1 MFDKP
6 RTGRFAFKQCSPAHA
21 HTHTFKR
28 ELENP
33 FRMTNNESEPASVC
47 DFTEDIGCMTQVRG
61 HLHSVI
67 WDYEKDHCRLLTCIY
82 SYFITQPLSWNKCK
96 WIVFLCLCSSHIGQC
111 SPGQAAAAHFTVRA
125 EKKWTWL
132 VNGWQFEC
140 DCILMNSW
148 ARSHKKVC
156 PCKWGVE

>member
-21 HTHTFKR
+21 HRHTFKR

-47 DFTEDIGCMTQVRG
+47 DFTEDVGCMTQVG
-61 HLHSVI
+61 GPLHSVI

-96 WIVFLCLCSSHIGQC
+96 WIVFLCLCSSHIGPC
-111 SPGQAAAAHFTVRA
+111 SPGQAAAAQFTVRA
-125 EKKWTWL
+125 EKNERDWWMGDNL
-132 VNGWQFEC
+132 NVIVFLWIPEHAL
-140 DCILMNSW
+140 I
-148 ARSHKKVC
+148 KKYC